1 MPTIRAL
8 IPSDAPAFADHICR
22 NLPTSGTG
30 TTPIFYARSRHT
42 LLDHPSMVKGCSE
55 RWAKLVG
62 EPSWERGWGAF
73 EGSGAEQKIIGAV
86 SLQTGRYLDSQSHRA
101 VLGMGIEDGFRSAG
115 VGSGLMKAAIDWAIG
130 QPFLSWID
138 LGVFA
143 HNHPA
148 RRLYEK
154 FGFSEAG
161 RTIDLFRIDGHSVD
175 DIQMVLDLRQL
186 R

>member
-8 IPSDAPAFADHICR
+8 LPSDAPAFADHLCR

-30 TTPIFYARSRHT
+30 TTPIFFVRSRHT
-42 LLDHPSMVKGCSE
+42 KLDHPAMVKRSE
-55 RWAKLVG
+55 EWWSKQVG
-62 EPSWERGWGAF
+62 EPGWERGWGAF
-73 EGSGAEQKIIGAV
+73 EGSGTEQRIVGAI
-86 SLQTGRYLDSQSHRA
+86 SLQTARYADSQSHRA
-101 VLGMGIEDGFRSAG
+101 GLGMGIEDGFRSAG
-115 VGSGLMKAAIDWAIG
+115 VGSGLMKASIDWAIE
-130 QPFLSWID
+130 QKFLSWID

-154 FGFSEAG
+154 FGFIEAG
-161 RTIDLFRIDGHSVD
+161 RTCDFCRIDGHSVD